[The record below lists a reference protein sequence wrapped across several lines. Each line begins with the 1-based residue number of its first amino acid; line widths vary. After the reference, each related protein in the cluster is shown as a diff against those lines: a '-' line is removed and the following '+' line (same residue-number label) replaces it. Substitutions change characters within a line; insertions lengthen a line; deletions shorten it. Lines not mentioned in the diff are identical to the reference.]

1 MNESKKKLTFE
12 LSPEQLR
19 IKTLLNKEFLAVDIM
34 AISNIYPNRNKSY
47 FTEDS
52 MRNAIPTFYEKPI
65 LGSFSVLKDDFG
77 GHDNGLIN
85 DEYGVHEDHTG
96 GRYEVPLGLV
106 RTKDRVELIEK
117 DGLKWISLS
126 AALWVNY
133 SYRQVKRLLKS
144 KGKKVSVEVEVTKS
158 HVDDDG
164 IEVIDEFS
172 LMGITILGSDYTEA
186 IPNANLSIPELEVT
200 EAYQMRKKSLT
211 FAYQEL
217 DKSLGITPE
226 SNDNANIDKSNFSDT
241 PIDNEDTD
249 EIKMDNDERGGET
262 VPMYTLEEKRQ
273 MLQDAL
279 AKEGRYVWVMD
290 MSESEVYYS
299 IDGEGTFSAPYSI
312 EVGEDDK
319 VVVSVDESAKQPVV
333 RSWKKYDENENES
346 EVEKENFE
354 EKADEPEKEEESVE
368 NKEVEAEEDNKEC
381 ESEDEKNE
389 DEATKEKE
397 CESCEPEEECKMS
410 EDECKM
416 SEDGCECESKEEC
429 AENSDEENKECES
442 EENKECESV
451 SEDECKMSENDE
463 CKMSEEDEKDDKD
476 DDKDD
481 KDDSDEDKKEEE
493 SAESAGAIEKCSEE
507 IPDEPVKEQVVF
519 TVGDKTYT
527 EDEFKAEFIKMSEII
542 ADYEAKFAAAKNAE
556 IYSFVCSVI
565 DSEED
570 LTAENKDI
578 IKNAMKENCDKSSYS
593 ANETAQE
600 AAEHLIADALYQ
612 QKKMAKSSKVEKD
625 FSVSIVKETSTVVAN
640 TTKNSME
647 DLKNAI
653 ANLNKI

>member
-1 MNESKKKLTFE
+1 MNQSKKKLTFE

-34 AISNIYPNRNKSY
+34 AISNVYPNRNKSY

-65 LGSFSVLKDDFG
+65 LGSFSAFKDDFG
-77 GHDNGLIN
+77 GHDNRLVS
-85 DEYGVHEDHTG
+85 DEYGVHEDHVG

-106 RTKDRVELIEK
+106 RSKDRVELIEK

-133 SYRQVKRLLKS
+133 SYRQVKKLLKS

-158 HVDDDG
+158 HIDNDG

-186 IPNANLSIPELEVT
+186 IPNANISIPELEGT
-200 EAYQMRKKSLT
+200 ESYQMRKKSLT

-226 SNDNANIDKSNFSDT
+226 SNDNSNTDKSNFSDS
-241 PIDNEDTD
+241 PINNEDTE

-262 VPMYTLEEKRQ
+262 VPMYTLNEKRQ
-273 MLQDAL
+273 MLQDFL
-279 AKEGRYVWVMD
+279 TNDNRYVWVVD
-290 MSESEVYYS
+290 ISETEVYYE
-299 IDGEGTFSAPYSI
+299 IEGEGTFSAPYSF
-312 EVGEDDK
+312 EVGEDGK
-319 VVVSVDESAKQPVV
+319 AVISVDESAKQSVI
-333 RSWKKYDENENES
+333 RSWRKYDENEAEA
-346 EVEKENFE
+346 EKENFE
-354 EKADEPEKEEESVE
+354 EKTNEPEKEKESCE
-368 NKEVEAEEDNKEC
+368 NKEVEAEDKKEE
-381 ESEDEKNE
+381 ESTDEKKEDESAE
-389 DEATKEKE
+389 EKK

-442 EENKECESV
+442 ASGDECKM
-451 SEDECKMSENDE
+451 SEDECKMSED
-463 CKMSEEDEKDDKD
+463 DKDDKD
-476 DDKDD
+476 DDKD
-481 KDDSDEDKKEEE
+481 DDSDEDKKEEE

-507 IPDEPVKEQVVF
+507 IPNEPEKEQVVF

-527 EDEFKAEFIKMSEII
+527 EDEFKAEFVKMSEII
-542 ADYEAKFAAAKNAE
+542 ADYEVKFAATKNAE

-600 AAEHLIADALYQ
+600 AVEHLIADALYQ

-625 FSVSIVKETSTVVAN
+625 FSVSIIKETSTVVAN
-640 TTKNSME
+640 TAKNSME

>member
-1 MNESKKKLTFE
+1 
-12 LSPEQLR
+12 
-19 IKTLLNKEFLAVDIM
+19 M

-106 RTKDRVELIEK
+106 RTKDRVEFIEK

-354 EKADEPEKEEESVE
+354 EKADEPEREEESVE

>member
-1 MNESKKKLTFE
+1 MNQSKKKLTFE

-34 AISNIYPNRNKSY
+34 AISNVYPNRNKSY

-65 LGSFSVLKDDFG
+65 LGAFDTLKEDYL
-77 GHDNGLIN
+77 GHNTSLIH
-85 DEYGVHEDHTG
+85 DEYGVHEDTTG
-96 GRYEVPLGLV
+96 GRNEVPLGLV
-106 RTKDRVELIEK
+106 RSKDRVELIEK

-133 SYRQVKRLLKS
+133 SYRQVKKLLKS

-158 HVDDDG
+158 HIDNDG

-186 IPNANLSIPELEVT
+186 IPNANISIPELEGT
-200 EAYQMRKKSLT
+200 ESYQMRKKSLT

-226 SNDNANIDKSNFSDT
+226 SNDNSNINKSNFSDS
-241 PIDNEDTD
+241 PINNEDTE

-273 MLQDAL
+273 MLQAAL
-279 AKEGRYVWVMD
+279 ANEDHCVWVVD
-290 MSESEVYYS
+290 VSDTDVYYMV
-299 IDGEGTFSAPYSI
+299 DGEATFSAPYSI
-312 EVGEDDK
+312 EVGEDGST
-319 VVVSVDESAKQPVV
+319 VVSVDESAKQSVV
-333 RSWKKYDENENES
+333 RSWKKYDENEAEA
-346 EVEKENFE
+346 EKENFE
-354 EKADEPEKEEESVE
+354 EKTNEPEKEKESCE
-368 NKEVEAEEDNKEC
+368 NKEVEAEDKKEE
-381 ESEDEKNE
+381 ESTDEKKEDESAE
-389 DEATKEKE
+389 EKK

-442 EENKECESV
+442 A
-451 SEDECKMSENDE
+451 SEDECKMSEDE
-463 CKMSEEDEKDDKD
+463 CKMSEDDKD
-476 DDKDD
+476 DDDD
-481 KDDSDEDKKEEE
+481 KNDKDDDSDEDKKEEE

-507 IPDEPVKEQVVF
+507 IPNEPEKEQVVF

-527 EDEFKAEFIKMSEII
+527 EDEFKAEFVKMSQII
-542 ADYEAKFAAAKNAE
+542 ADYEAKFAATKNAE

-612 QKKMAKSSKVEKD
+612 QKKMAKSSKVGKD
-625 FSVSIVKETSTVVAN
+625 FSVSIIKETSTVVAN
-640 TTKNSME
+640 TAKNSME

>member
-65 LGSFSVLKDDFG
+65 LGSFSAFKDDFG
-77 GHDNGLIN
+77 GHDNRLVS
-85 DEYGVHEDHTG
+85 DEYGVHEDHVG

-106 RTKDRVELIEK
+106 RSKDRVELIEK

-133 SYRQVKRLLKS
+133 SYRQVKKLLKS

-158 HVDDDG
+158 HVDNDG

-186 IPNANLSIPELEVT
+186 IPNANVSIPELEGT

-241 PIDNEDTD
+241 PINNEDTD

-273 MLQDAL
+273 MLHDVL
-279 AKEGRYVWVMD
+279 ANDNRYVWIMD
-290 MSESEVYYS
+290 MSETEVYYE
-299 IDGEGTFSAPYSI
+299 IEGEGTFSAPYSI
-312 EVGEDDK
+312 EVGEDGK
-319 VVVSVDESAKQPVV
+319 AVVSVDENAKQPVV
-333 RSWKKYDENENES
+333 RSWKKYDES
-346 EVEKENFE
+346 EAEAEKENFE
-354 EKADEPEKEEESVE
+354 EKKTDEPEKEKESTE
-368 NKEVEAEEDNKEC
+368 NKEVEAEDNKEE
-381 ESEDEKNE
+381 ESTDKKEEDESAE
-389 DEATKEKE
+389 EKE
-397 CESCEPEEECKMS
+397 CESCEPEDECKMS

-442 EENKECESV
+442 A

-463 CKMSEEDEKDDKD
+463 CKMSEDECKMSEDDKDDKD
-476 DDKDD
+476 DDDKD
-481 KDDSDEDKKEEE
+481 DDSDEDKKEEE
-493 SAESAGAIEKCSEE
+493 AAESAGAIEKCFEE
-507 IPDEPVKEQVVF
+507 IPNEPVKEQVVF

-612 QKKMAKSSKVEKD
+612 QKKMAKSSKVDKD
-625 FSVSIVKETSTVVAN
+625 FSVSIIKETSTVVAN
-640 TTKNSME
+640 TAKNSME

>member
-1 MNESKKKLTFE
+1 MNQSKKKLTFE

-19 IKTLLNKEFLAVDIM
+19 IKTLLNREFLAVDIM
-34 AISNIYPNRNKSY
+34 AISNVYPNRNKSY

-65 LGSFSVLKDDFG
+65 LGAFDTLKEDYL
-77 GHDNGLIN
+77 GHNTSLIH
-85 DEYGVHEDHTG
+85 DEYGVHEDTTG
-96 GRYEVPLGLV
+96 GRNEVPLGLV
-106 RTKDRVELIEK
+106 RSKDRVELIEK

-133 SYRQVKRLLKS
+133 SDRQVKKLLKS

-158 HVDDDG
+158 HVDNDG

-186 IPNANLSIPELEVT
+186 IPNANISIPELEGT
-200 EAYQMRKKSLT
+200 ESYQMRKKSLT

-226 SNDNANIDKSNFSDT
+226 SNDNSNINKSNFSDS
-241 PIDNEDTD
+241 PINNEDTE

-273 MLQDAL
+273 MLQAAL
-279 AKEGRYVWVMD
+279 ANEDHCVWVVD
-290 MSESEVYYS
+290 VSDTDVYYMV
-299 IDGEGTFSAPYSI
+299 DGEATFSAPYSI
-312 EVGEDDK
+312 EVGEDGNT
-319 VVVSVDESAKQPVV
+319 VVSVDESAKQSVV
-333 RSWKKYDENENES
+333 RSWKKYDENEAEA
-346 EVEKENFE
+346 EKENFE
-354 EKADEPEKEEESVE
+354 EKTNEPEKEKESCE
-368 NKEVEAEEDNKEC
+368 NKEVEAEDKKEE
-381 ESEDEKNE
+381 ESTDEKKEDESAE
-389 DEATKEKE
+389 EKK

-416 SEDGCECESKEEC
+416 SEDGCECESKKEC

-442 EENKECESV
+442 A
-451 SEDECKMSENDE
+451 SEDECKMSEDE
-463 CKMSEEDEKDDKD
+463 CKMSEDDKDDDD

-481 KDDSDEDKKEEE
+481 KDDDSDEDKKEEE

-507 IPDEPVKEQVVF
+507 IPNEPEKEQVVF

-527 EDEFKAEFIKMSEII
+527 EDEFKAEFVKMSEII
-542 ADYEAKFAAAKNAE
+542 ADYEAKFAATKNAE

-600 AAEHLIADALYQ
+600 AVEHLIADALYQ
-612 QKKMAKSSKVEKD
+612 QKKMAKSSKVGKD
-625 FSVSIVKETSTVVAN
+625 FSVSIIKETSTVVAN
-640 TTKNSME
+640 TAKNSME

>member
-1 MNESKKKLTFE
+1 MNQSKKKLTFE

-34 AISNIYPNRNKSY
+34 AISNVYPNRNKSY

-65 LGSFSVLKDDFG
+65 LGAFDTLKEDYL
-77 GHDNGLIN
+77 GHNTSLIH
-85 DEYGVHEDHTG
+85 DEYGVHEDTTG
-96 GRYEVPLGLV
+96 GRNEVPLGLV
-106 RTKDRVELIEK
+106 RSKDRVELIEK

-133 SYRQVKRLLKS
+133 SYRQVKKLLKS

-158 HVDDDG
+158 HIDSDG

-186 IPNANLSIPELEVT
+186 IPNANISIPELEGT
-200 EAYQMRKKSLT
+200 ESYQMRKKSLT

-226 SNDNANIDKSNFSDT
+226 SNDNSNINKSNFSDS
-241 PIDNEDTD
+241 PINNEDTE

-273 MLQDAL
+273 MLQAAL
-279 AKEGRYVWVMD
+279 ANEDHCVWVVD
-290 MSESEVYYS
+290 VSDTDVYYMV
-299 IDGEGTFSAPYSI
+299 DGEATFSAPYSI
-312 EVGEDDK
+312 EVGEDGNT
-319 VVVSVDESAKQPVV
+319 VVSVDESAKQSVV
-333 RSWKKYDENENES
+333 RSWKKYDENEAEA
-346 EVEKENFE
+346 EKENFE
-354 EKADEPEKEEESVE
+354 EKTNEPEKEKESCK
-368 NKEVEAEEDNKEC
+368 NKEVEAEDKKEE
-381 ESEDEKNE
+381 ESTDEKKEDESAE
-389 DEATKEKE
+389 EKK

-442 EENKECESV
+442 A
-451 SEDECKMSENDE
+451 SEDECKMSEDE
-463 CKMSEEDEKDDKD
+463 CKMSEDDKDDKD
-476 DDKDD
+476 DDDKD
-481 KDDSDEDKKEEE
+481 DDSDEDKKEEE

-507 IPDEPVKEQVVF
+507 IPNEPEKEQVVF

-527 EDEFKAEFIKMSEII
+527 EDEFKAEFVKMSQII
-542 ADYEAKFAAAKNAE
+542 ADYEAKFAATKNAE

-600 AAEHLIADALYQ
+600 AVEHLIADALYQ
-612 QKKMAKSSKVEKD
+612 QKKMAKSSKVGKD
-625 FSVSIVKETSTVVAN
+625 FSVSIIKETSTVVAN
-640 TTKNSME
+640 TAKNSVE

>member
-1 MNESKKKLTFE
+1 MNQSKKKLTFE

-34 AISNIYPNRNKSY
+34 AISNVYPNRNKSY

-65 LGSFSVLKDDFG
+65 LGAFDTLKEDYL
-77 GHDNGLIN
+77 GHNTSLIH
-85 DEYGVHEDHTG
+85 DEYGVHEDTTG
-96 GRYEVPLGLV
+96 GRNEVPLGLV
-106 RTKDRVELIEK
+106 RSKDRVELIEK

-133 SYRQVKRLLKS
+133 SYRQVKKLLKS

-158 HVDDDG
+158 HIDNDG

-186 IPNANLSIPELEVT
+186 IPNANISIPELEGT
-200 EAYQMRKKSLT
+200 ESYQMRKKSLT

-226 SNDNANIDKSNFSDT
+226 SNDNSNINKSNFSDS
-241 PIDNEDTD
+241 PINNEDTE

-273 MLQDAL
+273 MLQAAL
-279 AKEGRYVWVMD
+279 ANEDHCVWVVD
-290 MSESEVYYS
+290 VSDTDVYYMV
-299 IDGEGTFSAPYSI
+299 DGEATFSAPYSI
-312 EVGEDDK
+312 EVGEDGNT
-319 VVVSVDESAKQPVV
+319 VVSVDESAKQPVV
-333 RSWKKYDENENES
+333 RSWKKYDENEAEA
-346 EVEKENFE
+346 EKENFE
-354 EKADEPEKEEESVE
+354 EKTNEPEKEKESCE
-368 NKEVEAEEDNKEC
+368 NKEVEAEDKKEE
-381 ESEDEKNE
+381 ESTDEKKEDESAE
-389 DEATKEKE
+389 EKK

-442 EENKECESV
+442 A
-451 SEDECKMSENDE
+451 SEDECKMSEDE
-463 CKMSEEDEKDDKD
+463 CKMSEDDKDDKD
-476 DDKDD
+476 DDKD
-481 KDDSDEDKKEEE
+481 DDSDEDKKEEE

-507 IPDEPVKEQVVF
+507 IPNEPEKEQVVF

-527 EDEFKAEFIKMSEII
+527 EDEFKAEFVKMSEII
-542 ADYEAKFAAAKNAE
+542 ADYEAKFAATKNAE

-600 AAEHLIADALYQ
+600 AVEHLIADALYQ
-612 QKKMAKSSKVEKD
+612 QKKMAKSSKVGKD
-625 FSVSIVKETSTVVAN
+625 FSVSIIKETSTVVAN
-640 TTKNSME
+640 TAKNSME

>member
-65 LGSFSVLKDDFG
+65 LGAFDTLKEDYL
-77 GHDNGLIN
+77 GHNTSLIH
-85 DEYGVHEDHTG
+85 DEYGVHEDTTG
-96 GRYEVPLGLV
+96 GRNEVPLGLV

-133 SYRQVKRLLKS
+133 SYRQVKKLLKS
-144 KGKKVSVEVEVTKS
+144 KGKRVSVEVEVTKS
-158 HVDDDG
+158 HIDNDG

-186 IPNANLSIPELEVT
+186 IPNANISIPELEGT

-241 PIDNEDTD
+241 PINNEDTD
-249 EIKMDNDERGGET
+249 EIKMDNDERGGEK

-273 MLQDAL
+273 MLQAAL
-279 AKEGRYVWVMD
+279 AKEDQGVWVVD
-290 MSESEVYYS
+290 VSDTDVYYMVNG
-299 IDGEGTFSAPYSI
+299 DVTFSAPYSI
-312 EVGEDDK
+312 EVDEDGNT
-319 VVVSVDESAKQPVV
+319 VVSVDESAKQPVV
-333 RSWKKYDENENES
+333 RSWKKYDENEAEA
-346 EVEKENFE
+346 EKENFE
-354 EKADEPEKEEESVE
+354 EKKTEEPEKEEESAE
-368 NKEVEAEEDNKEC
+368 NKEVEAEDNKEE
-381 ESEDEKNE
+381 ESTDEKKEDESAE
-389 DEATKEKE
+389 EKE
-397 CESCEPEEECKMS
+397 CESCEPEDECKMS

-442 EENKECESV
+442 A

-463 CKMSEEDEKDDKD
+463 CKMSEDECKMSEDDKDDKD
-476 DDKDD
+476 DDDN
-481 KDDSDEDKKEEE
+481 DDSDEDKKEEE

-507 IPDEPVKEQVVF
+507 IPNEPVKEQVVF

-542 ADYEAKFAAAKNAE
+542 ADYEAKFTAAKNAE

-612 QKKMAKSSKVEKD
+612 QKKMAKSSKVDKD
-625 FSVSIVKETSTVVAN
+625 FSVSIIKETSTVVAN
-640 TTKNSME
+640 TNKNSME

-653 ANLNKI
+653 ANLKKI

>member
-65 LGSFSVLKDDFG
+65 LGSFSAFKDDFG
-77 GHDNGLIN
+77 GHDNGLVS
-85 DEYGVHEDHTG
+85 DEYGVHEDHVG

-133 SYRQVKRLLKS
+133 SYRQVKKLLKS
-144 KGKKVSVEVEVTKS
+144 KGKRVSVEVEVTKF
-158 HVDDDG
+158 HIDNDG

-186 IPNANLSIPELEVT
+186 IPNANISIPELEGT

-241 PIDNEDTD
+241 PINNEDTD
-249 EIKMDNDERGGET
+249 EIKMDNDERGGEI

-273 MLQDAL
+273 MLQAAL
-279 AKEGRYVWVMD
+279 AKEDQGVWVVD
-290 MSESEVYYS
+290 VSDTDVYYMVNG
-299 IDGEGTFSAPYSI
+299 DVTFSAPYFI
-312 EVGEDDK
+312 EVDEDGNT
-319 VVVSVDESAKQPVV
+319 VVSVDESAKQPVV
-333 RSWKKYDENENES
+333 RSWKKYDENEAEA
-346 EVEKENFE
+346 EKENFE
-354 EKADEPEKEEESVE
+354 EKKTDEPEKEEESCE
-368 NKEVEAEEDNKEC
+368 NNKEVEAEDKKEE
-381 ESEDEKNE
+381 ESTDEKKEDESAE
-389 DEATKEKE
+389 EKE
-397 CESCEPEEECKMS
+397 CESCEPEDECKMS

-442 EENKECESV
+442 A

-463 CKMSEEDEKDDKD
+463 CKMSEDECKMSEDDKDDKD
-476 DDKDD
+476 DDDN
-481 KDDSDEDKKEEE
+481 DDSDEDKKEEE

-507 IPDEPVKEQVVF
+507 IPNEPVKEQVVF

-542 ADYEAKFAAAKNAE
+542 ADYEAKFTAAKNAE

-612 QKKMAKSSKVEKD
+612 QKKMAKSSKVDKD
-625 FSVSIVKETSTVVAN
+625 FSVSIIKETSTVVAN
-640 TTKNSME
+640 TAKNSME

>member
-1 MNESKKKLTFE
+1 
-12 LSPEQLR
+12 
-19 IKTLLNKEFLAVDIM
+19 M

-65 LGSFSVLKDDFG
+65 LGSFSALKDDFG

-133 SYRQVKRLLKS
+133 SYRQVKKLLKS
-144 KGKKVSVEVEVTKS
+144 RGKKVSVEVEVTKS
-158 HVDDDG
+158 HTDNDG

-186 IPNANLSIPELEVT
+186 IPNANISIPELEGT

-226 SNDNANIDKSNFSDT
+226 SNDNSNINKSNFSDS
-241 PIDNEDTD
+241 PINNEDTE

-273 MLQDAL
+273 MLRDAL
-279 AKEGRYVWVMD
+279 VKDKDRCYVWVMD
-290 MSESEVYYS
+290 MSETEVYYEVE
-299 IDGEGTFSAPYSI
+299 GEGTFSAPYSI
-312 EVGEDDK
+312 EVGEDGNA
-319 VVVSVDESAKQPVV
+319 VVSVDESAKQPVV
-333 RSWKKYDENENES
+333 RSWKKYDES
-346 EVEKENFE
+346 EAEAEKENFE
-354 EKADEPEKEEESVE
+354 EKTNEPEKEEESCE
-368 NKEVEAEEDNKEC
+368 NKEVEAEDNKEE
-381 ESEDEKNE
+381 ESTDEKKEDESAE
-389 DEATKEKE
+389 EKK

-410 EDECKM
+410 ENECKM

-442 EENKECESV
+442 A

-463 CKMSEEDEKDDKD
+463 CKMSEDECKMSEDDKD

-481 KDDSDEDKKEEE
+481 KDDDSDEEKKEEE

-507 IPDEPVKEQVVF
+507 IPNEPVKEQIVF

-625 FSVSIVKETSTVVAN
+625 FSVSIIKETSTVVAN
-640 TTKNSME
+640 TNKNSME

-653 ANLNKI
+653 ANLKKI

>member
-1 MNESKKKLTFE
+1 MFFE
-12 LSPEQLR
+12 ISPENLK
-19 IKTLLNKEFLAVDIM
+19 IKSLLSKEFLSVDIM
-34 AISNIYPNRNKSY
+34 AISDILPNRNKSH
-47 FTEDS
+47 FTEEA

-65 LGSFSVLKDDFG
+65 LGAFDTLKEDYL
-77 GHDNGLIN
+77 GHNTSLIH
-85 DEYGVHEDHTG
+85 DEYGVHEDTTG
-96 GRYEVPLGLV
+96 GRNEVPLGLI
-106 RTKDRVELIEK
+106 RYNDRVEIIEGK

-133 SYRQVKRLLKS
+133 SYRQVKKLLKS
-144 KGKKVSVEVEVTKS
+144 RSKKVSVEVEVTKS
-158 HVDDDG
+158 HVIDD
-164 IEVIDEFS
+164 IEYIDEFS

-186 IPNANLSIPELEVT
+186 IPNANISIPELEGT
-200 EAYQMRKKSLT
+200 ESYQMRKKSLT

-226 SNDNANIDKSNFSDT
+226 SNDNSNINKSNFSDS
-241 PIDNEDTD
+241 PINNEDTE

-262 VPMYTLEEKRQ
+262 VPMYTLNEKKQ
-273 MLQDAL
+273 MLQDVL
-279 AKEGRYVWVMD
+279 ANDNRYVWIVD
-290 MSESEVYYS
+290 ISETEVYYE
-299 IDGEGTFSAPYSI
+299 IEGEGTFSAPYSI
-312 EVGEDDK
+312 EVGEDGK
-319 VVVSVDESAKQPVV
+319 AVVSVDESAKQPVV
-333 RSWKKYDENENES
+333 HSWKKYTENETEA
-346 EVEKENFE
+346 EKENFE
-354 EKADEPEKEEESVE
+354 EKTDEPEKEEESCE
-368 NKEVEAEEDNKEC
+368 NKEVEAEDKKEE
-381 ESEDEKNE
+381 ESTDEKKEDESAE
-389 DEATKEKE
+389 EKK

-410 EDECKM
+410 EDKCKM

-429 AENSDEENKECES
+429 AENFDGENKECES
-442 EENKECESV
+442 A

-463 CKMSEEDEKDDKD
+463 CKMSEDECKMSE

-481 KDDSDEDKKEEE
+481 KDDDSDEDKKEEE

-507 IPDEPVKEQVVF
+507 IPNEPEKEQVVF

-542 ADYEAKFAAAKNAE
+542 ADYEAKFAATKNAE

-625 FSVSIVKETSTVVAN
+625 FSVSIIKETSTVVAN
-640 TTKNSME
+640 TAKNSME

>member
-1 MNESKKKLTFE
+1 
-12 LSPEQLR
+12 
-19 IKTLLNKEFLAVDIM
+19 M
-34 AISNIYPNRNKSY
+34 AISNVYPNRNKSY

-65 LGSFSVLKDDFG
+65 LGAFDTLKEDYL
-77 GHDNGLIN
+77 GHNTSLIH
-85 DEYGVHEDHTG
+85 DEYGVHEDTTG
-96 GRYEVPLGLV
+96 GRNEVPLGLV
-106 RTKDRVELIEK
+106 RSKDRVELIEK

-133 SYRQVKRLLKS
+133 SYRQVKKLLKS

-158 HVDDDG
+158 HIDNDG

-186 IPNANLSIPELEVT
+186 IPNANISIPELEGT
-200 EAYQMRKKSLT
+200 ESYQMRKKSLT

-226 SNDNANIDKSNFSDT
+226 SNDNSNINKSNFSDS
-241 PIDNEDTD
+241 PINNEDTE

-273 MLQDAL
+273 MLQAAL
-279 AKEGRYVWVMD
+279 ANEDHCVWVVD
-290 MSESEVYYS
+290 VSDTDVYYMV
-299 IDGEGTFSAPYSI
+299 DGEATFSAPYSI
-312 EVGEDDK
+312 EVGEDGNT
-319 VVVSVDESAKQPVV
+319 VVSVDESAKQSVV
-333 RSWKKYDENENES
+333 RSWKKYDENEAEA
-346 EVEKENFE
+346 EKENFE
-354 EKADEPEKEEESVE
+354 EKTNEPEKEKESCE
-368 NKEVEAEEDNKEC
+368 NKEVEAEDKKEE
-381 ESEDEKNE
+381 ESTDEKKEDESAE
-389 DEATKEKE
+389 EKK

-442 EENKECESV
+442 A
-451 SEDECKMSENDE
+451 SEDECKMSEDE
-463 CKMSEEDEKDDKD
+463 CKMSEDDKDD

-481 KDDSDEDKKEEE
+481 KDDDSDEDKKEEE

-507 IPDEPVKEQVVF
+507 IPNEPEKEQVVF

-527 EDEFKAEFIKMSEII
+527 EDEFKAEFVKMSEII
-542 ADYEAKFAAAKNAE
+542 ADYEAKFAATKNAE

-600 AAEHLIADALYQ
+600 AVEHLIADALYQ
-612 QKKMAKSSKVEKD
+612 QKKMAKSSKVGKD
-625 FSVSIVKETSTVVAN
+625 FSVSIIKETSTVVAN
-640 TTKNSME
+640 TAKNSVE

>member
-1 MNESKKKLTFE
+1 MNQSKKKLTFE

-65 LGSFSVLKDDFG
+65 LGAFDTLKEDYL
-77 GHDNGLIN
+77 GHNTSLIH
-85 DEYGVHEDHTG
+85 DEYGVHEDTTG
-96 GRYEVPLGLV
+96 GRNEVPLGLV
-106 RTKDRVELIEK
+106 RSKDRVELIEK

-133 SYRQVKRLLKS
+133 SYRQVKKLLKS

-158 HVDDDG
+158 HVDNDG

-186 IPNANLSIPELEVT
+186 IPNANISIPELEGT
-200 EAYQMRKKSLT
+200 ESYQMRKKSLT

-226 SNDNANIDKSNFSDT
+226 SNDNSNINKSNFSDS
-241 PIDNEDTD
+241 PINNEDTE

-273 MLQDAL
+273 MLQAAL
-279 AKEGRYVWVMD
+279 ANEDHCVWVVD
-290 MSESEVYYS
+290 VSDTDVYYMV
-299 IDGEGTFSAPYSI
+299 DGEATFSAPYSI
-312 EVGEDDK
+312 EVGEDGNT
-319 VVVSVDESAKQPVV
+319 VVSVDESAKQSVV
-333 RSWKKYDENENES
+333 RSWKKYDENEAEA
-346 EVEKENFE
+346 EKENFE
-354 EKADEPEKEEESVE
+354 EKTNEPEKEKESCE
-368 NKEVEAEEDNKEC
+368 NKEVEAEDKKEE
-381 ESEDEKNE
+381 ESTDEKKEDESAE
-389 DEATKEKE
+389 EKK

-442 EENKECESV
+442 A
-451 SEDECKMSENDE
+451 SEDECKMSEDE
-463 CKMSEEDEKDDKD
+463 CKMSEDDKDD

-481 KDDSDEDKKEEE
+481 KDDDSDEDKKEEE
-493 SAESAGAIEKCSEE
+493 SSESAGAIEKCSEE
-507 IPDEPVKEQVVF
+507 IPNEPEKEQVVF

-527 EDEFKAEFIKMSEII
+527 EDEFKAEFVKMSEII
-542 ADYEAKFAAAKNAE
+542 ADYEAKFAATKNAE

-600 AAEHLIADALYQ
+600 AVEHLIADALYQ
-612 QKKMAKSSKVEKD
+612 QKKMAKSSKVGKD
-625 FSVSIVKETSTVVAN
+625 FSVSIIKETSTVVAN
-640 TTKNSME
+640 TAKNSME

>member
-1 MNESKKKLTFE
+1 
-12 LSPEQLR
+12 
-19 IKTLLNKEFLAVDIM
+19 M

-65 LGSFSVLKDDFG
+65 LGAFDTLKEDYL
-77 GHDNGLIN
+77 GHNTSLIH
-85 DEYGVHEDHTG
+85 DEYGVHEDTTG
-96 GRYEVPLGLV
+96 GRNEVPLGLV
-106 RTKDRVELIEK
+106 RSKDRVELIEK

-133 SYRQVKRLLKS
+133 SYRQVKKLLKS

-158 HVDDDG
+158 HVDNDG

-172 LMGITILGSDYTEA
+172 LMGITILGSDYIEA
-186 IPNANLSIPELEVT
+186 IPNANISIPELEGT
-200 EAYQMRKKSLT
+200 ESYQMRKKSLT

-226 SNDNANIDKSNFSDT
+226 SNDNSNINKSNFSDS
-241 PIDNEDTD
+241 PINNEDTE

-273 MLQDAL
+273 MLQAAL
-279 AKEGRYVWVMD
+279 ANEDHCVWVVD
-290 MSESEVYYS
+290 VSDTDVYYMV
-299 IDGEGTFSAPYSI
+299 DGEATFSAPYSI
-312 EVGEDDK
+312 EVGEDGNT
-319 VVVSVDESAKQPVV
+319 VVSVDESAKQSVV
-333 RSWKKYDENENES
+333 RSWKKYDENEAEA
-346 EVEKENFE
+346 EKENFE
-354 EKADEPEKEEESVE
+354 EKTNEPEKEKESCE
-368 NKEVEAEEDNKEC
+368 NKEVEAEDKKEE
-381 ESEDEKNE
+381 ESTNEKKEDESAE
-389 DEATKEKE
+389 EKK

-442 EENKECESV
+442 A
-451 SEDECKMSENDE
+451 SEDECKMSEDE
-463 CKMSEEDEKDDKD
+463 CKMSEDDKDDKD
-476 DDKDD
+476 DDKD
-481 KDDSDEDKKEEE
+481 DDSDEDKKEEE
-493 SAESAGAIEKCSEE
+493 SAESTGAIEKCSEE
-507 IPDEPVKEQVVF
+507 IPNEPEKEQVVF

-527 EDEFKAEFIKMSEII
+527 EDEFKAEFVKMSEII
-542 ADYEAKFAAAKNAE
+542 ADYEAKFAATKNAE

-600 AAEHLIADALYQ
+600 AVEHLIADALYQ
-612 QKKMAKSSKVEKD
+612 QKKMAKSSKVGKD
-625 FSVSIVKETSTVVAN
+625 FSVSIIKETSTVVAN
-640 TTKNSME
+640 TAKNSME

>member
-1 MNESKKKLTFE
+1 
-12 LSPEQLR
+12 
-19 IKTLLNKEFLAVDIM
+19 M
-34 AISNIYPNRNKSY
+34 AISNVYPNRNKSY

-65 LGSFSVLKDDFG
+65 LGSFSAFKDDFG
-77 GHDNGLIN
+77 GHDNRLVS
-85 DEYGVHEDHTG
+85 DEYGVHEDHVG

-106 RTKDRVELIEK
+106 RSKDRVELIEK

-133 SYRQVKRLLKS
+133 SYRQVKKLLKS

-158 HVDDDG
+158 HIDNDG

-186 IPNANLSIPELEVT
+186 IPNANISIPELEGT
-200 EAYQMRKKSLT
+200 ESYQMRKKSLT

-226 SNDNANIDKSNFSDT
+226 SNDNSNTDKSNFSDS
-241 PIDNEDTD
+241 PINNEDTE

-262 VPMYTLEEKRQ
+262 VPMYTLNEKRQ
-273 MLQDAL
+273 MLQDFL
-279 AKEGRYVWVMD
+279 TNDNRYVWVVD
-290 MSESEVYYS
+290 ISETEVYYE
-299 IDGEGTFSAPYSI
+299 IEGEGTFSAPYSF
-312 EVGEDDK
+312 EVGEDGK
-319 VVVSVDESAKQPVV
+319 AVISVDESAKQSVI
-333 RSWKKYDENENES
+333 RSWRKYDENEAEA
-346 EVEKENFE
+346 EKENFE
-354 EKADEPEKEEESVE
+354 EKTNEPEKEKESCE
-368 NKEVEAEEDNKEC
+368 NKEVEAEDKKEE
-381 ESEDEKNE
+381 ESTDEKKEDESAE
-389 DEATKEKE
+389 EKK

-442 EENKECESV
+442 ASGDECKM
-451 SEDECKMSENDE
+451 SEDECKMSED
-463 CKMSEEDEKDDKD
+463 DKDDKD
-476 DDKDD
+476 DDKD
-481 KDDSDEDKKEEE
+481 DDSDEDKKEEE

-507 IPDEPVKEQVVF
+507 IPNEPEKEQVVF

-527 EDEFKAEFIKMSEII
+527 EDEFKAEFVKMSEII
-542 ADYEAKFAAAKNAE
+542 ADYEVKFAATKNAE

-612 QKKMAKSSKVEKD
+612 QKKMAKSSKVGKD
-625 FSVSIVKETSTVVAN
+625 FSVSIIKETSTVVAN
-640 TTKNSME
+640 TAKNSME

>member
-1 MNESKKKLTFE
+1 
-12 LSPEQLR
+12 
-19 IKTLLNKEFLAVDIM
+19 M

-65 LGSFSVLKDDFG
+65 LGAFDTLKEDYL
-77 GHDNGLIN
+77 GHNTSLVH
-85 DEYGVHEDHTG
+85 DEYGVHEDTTG
-96 GRYEVPLGLV
+96 GRNEVPLGLV
-106 RTKDRVELIEK
+106 RSKDRVELIEK

-133 SYRQVKRLLKS
+133 SYRQVKKLLKS

-158 HVDDDG
+158 HIDNDG

-186 IPNANLSIPELEVT
+186 IPNANISIPELEGT
-200 EAYQMRKKSLT
+200 ESYQMHKKSLT

-226 SNDNANIDKSNFSDT
+226 SNDNSNINKSNFSDS
-241 PIDNEDTD
+241 PINNEDTE

-273 MLQDAL
+273 MLQAAL
-279 AKEGRYVWVMD
+279 ANEDQCAWVVD
-290 MSESEVYYS
+290 VSDTDVYYMVG
-299 IDGEGTFSAPYSI
+299 GEATFSAPYSI
-312 EVGEDDK
+312 EVGEDGNA
-319 VVVSVDESAKQPVV
+319 VVSVDESAKQPVI
-333 RSWKKYDENENES
+333 RSWRKYDENEAEA
-346 EVEKENFE
+346 EKENFE
-354 EKADEPEKEEESVE
+354 EKTDKPEKEEESCE
-368 NKEVEAEEDNKEC
+368 NKEVEAEDKKEE
-381 ESEDEKNE
+381 ESTDEKKEDESAE
-389 DEATKEKE
+389 EKK

-429 AENSDEENKECES
+429 AENSDGENKECES
-442 EENKECESV
+442 A

-463 CKMSEEDEKDDKD
+463 CKMSEDECKMSEDDKDDKD
-476 DDKDD
+476 DDDKD
-481 KDDSDEDKKEEE
+481 DDSDEDKKEEE

-507 IPDEPVKEQVVF
+507 IPNEPEKKQVVF

-542 ADYEAKFAAAKNAE
+542 ADYEAKFAATKNAE

-625 FSVSIVKETSTVVAN
+625 FSVSIIKETSTVVAN
-640 TTKNSME
+640 TAKNSME

>member
-1 MNESKKKLTFE
+1 MNQSKKKLTFE

-19 IKTLLNKEFLAVDIM
+19 IKTLLNREFLAVDIM
-34 AISNIYPNRNKSY
+34 AISNVYPNRNKSY

-65 LGSFSVLKDDFG
+65 LGAFDTLKEDYL
-77 GHDNGLIN
+77 GHNTSLIH
-85 DEYGVHEDHTG
+85 DEYGVHEDTTG
-96 GRYEVPLGLV
+96 GRNEVPLGLV
-106 RTKDRVELIEK
+106 RSKDRVELIEK

-133 SYRQVKRLLKS
+133 SYRQVKKLLKS

-158 HVDDDG
+158 HVDNDG

-172 LMGITILGSDYTEA
+172 LMGITILGSDYIEA
-186 IPNANLSIPELEVT
+186 IPNANISIPELEGT
-200 EAYQMRKKSLT
+200 ESYQMRKKSLT

-226 SNDNANIDKSNFSDT
+226 SNDNSNINKSNFSDS
-241 PIDNEDTD
+241 PINNEDTE

-273 MLQDAL
+273 MLQAAL
-279 AKEGRYVWVMD
+279 ANEDHCVWVVD
-290 MSESEVYYS
+290 VSDTDVYYMV
-299 IDGEGTFSAPYSI
+299 DGEATFSAPYSI
-312 EVGEDDK
+312 EVGEDGNT
-319 VVVSVDESAKQPVV
+319 VVSVDESAKQSVV
-333 RSWKKYDENENES
+333 RSWKKYDENEAEA
-346 EVEKENFE
+346 EKENFE
-354 EKADEPEKEEESVE
+354 EKTNEPEKEKESCE
-368 NKEVEAEEDNKEC
+368 NKEVEAEDKKEE
-381 ESEDEKNE
+381 ESTDEKKEDESAE
-389 DEATKEKE
+389 EKK

-442 EENKECESV
+442 A
-451 SEDECKMSENDE
+451 SEDECKMSEDE
-463 CKMSEEDEKDDKD
+463 CKMSEDDKDDKD
-476 DDKDD
+476 DDDKD
-481 KDDSDEDKKEEE
+481 DDSDEDKKEEE

-507 IPDEPVKEQVVF
+507 IPNEPEKEQVVF

-527 EDEFKAEFIKMSEII
+527 EDEFKAEFVKMSEII
-542 ADYEAKFAAAKNAE
+542 ADYEAKFAATKNAE

-612 QKKMAKSSKVEKD
+612 QKKMAKSSKVGKD
-625 FSVSIVKETSTVVAN
+625 FSVSIIKETSTVVAN
-640 TTKNSME
+640 TAKNSME

>member
-1 MNESKKKLTFE
+1 MNQSKKKLTFE

-34 AISNIYPNRNKSY
+34 AISNVYPNRNKSY

-65 LGSFSVLKDDFG
+65 LGSFSAFKDDFG
-77 GHDNGLIN
+77 GHDNRLVS
-85 DEYGVHEDHTG
+85 DEYGVHEDHVG

-106 RTKDRVELIEK
+106 RSKDRVELIEK

-133 SYRQVKRLLKS
+133 SYRQVKKLLKS

-158 HVDDDG
+158 HIDNDG

-172 LMGITILGSDYTEA
+172 LMGITILGSDYKEA
-186 IPNANLSIPELEVT
+186 IPNASISIPELEET
-200 EAYQMRKKSLT
+200 ESYQMRKKSLT

-226 SNDNANIDKSNFSDT
+226 SNDNSNINKSNFSDS
-241 PIDNEDTD
+241 PINNEDTE

-273 MLQDAL
+273 MLQAAL
-279 AKEGRYVWVMD
+279 ANEDHSVWIVD
-290 MSESEVYYS
+290 VSDTDVYYMV
-299 IDGEGTFSAPYSI
+299 DGEATFSAPYSI
-312 EVGEDDK
+312 EVGEDGNT
-319 VVVSVDESAKQPVV
+319 VVSVDESAKQSVV
-333 RSWKKYDENENES
+333 RSWKKYDENEAEA
-346 EVEKENFE
+346 EKENFE
-354 EKADEPEKEEESVE
+354 EKTNEPEKEKESCE
-368 NKEVEAEEDNKEC
+368 NKEVEAEDKKEE
-381 ESEDEKNE
+381 ESTDEKKEDESAE
-389 DEATKEKE
+389 EKK

-442 EENKECESV
+442 A
-451 SEDECKMSENDE
+451 SEDECKMSEDE
-463 CKMSEEDEKDDKD
+463 CKMSEDDKDDKD
-476 DDKDD
+476 DDKD
-481 KDDSDEDKKEEE
+481 DDSDEDKKEEE

-507 IPDEPVKEQVVF
+507 IPNEPEKEQVVF

-527 EDEFKAEFIKMSEII
+527 EDEFKAEFVKMSEII
-542 ADYEAKFAAAKNAE
+542 ADYEAKFAATKNAE

-600 AAEHLIADALYQ
+600 AVEHLIADALYQ
-612 QKKMAKSSKVEKD
+612 QKKMAKSSKVGKD
-625 FSVSIVKETSTVVAN
+625 FSVSIIKETSTVVAN
-640 TTKNSME
+640 TAKNSME

>member
-1 MNESKKKLTFE
+1 MNQSKKKLTFE

-34 AISNIYPNRNKSY
+34 AISNVYPNRNKSY

-65 LGSFSVLKDDFG
+65 LGAFDTLKEDYL
-77 GHDNGLIN
+77 GHNTSLIH
-85 DEYGVHEDHTG
+85 DEYGVHEDTTG
-96 GRYEVPLGLV
+96 GRNEVPLGLV
-106 RTKDRVELIEK
+106 RSKDRVELIEK

-133 SYRQVKRLLKS
+133 SYRQVKKLLKS

-158 HVDDDG
+158 HVDNDG

-186 IPNANLSIPELEVT
+186 IPNANISIPELEGT
-200 EAYQMRKKSLT
+200 ESYQMRKKSLT

-226 SNDNANIDKSNFSDT
+226 SNDNSNINKSNFSDS
-241 PIDNEDTD
+241 PINNEDTE

-273 MLQDAL
+273 MLQAAL
-279 AKEGRYVWVMD
+279 ANEDHCVWVVD
-290 MSESEVYYS
+290 VSDTDVYYMV
-299 IDGEGTFSAPYSI
+299 DGEATFSAPYSI
-312 EVGEDDK
+312 EVGEDGNT
-319 VVVSVDESAKQPVV
+319 VVSVDESAKQSVV
-333 RSWKKYDENENES
+333 RSWKKYDENEAEA
-346 EVEKENFE
+346 EKENFE
-354 EKADEPEKEEESVE
+354 EKTNEPEKEKESCE
-368 NKEVEAEEDNKEC
+368 NKEVEAEDKKEE
-381 ESEDEKNE
+381 ESTDEKKEDESAE
-389 DEATKEKE
+389 EKK

-429 AENSDEENKECES
+429 AENSDGENKDCES
-442 EENKECESV
+442 A
-451 SEDECKMSENDE
+451 SEDECKMSEDE
-463 CKMSEEDEKDDKD
+463 CKMSEDDKDD

-481 KDDSDEDKKEEE
+481 KDDDSDEDKKEEE

-507 IPDEPVKEQVVF
+507 IPNEPKKEQVVF

-527 EDEFKAEFIKMSEII
+527 EDEFKAEFVKMSEII
-542 ADYEAKFAAAKNAE
+542 ADYEAKFAATKNAE

-612 QKKMAKSSKVEKD
+612 QKKMAKSSKVGKD
-625 FSVSIVKETSTVVAN
+625 FSVSIIKETSTVVAN
-640 TTKNSME
+640 TAKNSME

>member
-65 LGSFSVLKDDFG
+65 LGSFSAFKDDFG
-77 GHDNGLIN
+77 GHDATLLN
-85 DEYGVHEDHTG
+85 DEYGVHEDHVG

-106 RTKDRVELIEK
+106 RSKDRVELIEK

-133 SYRQVKRLLKS
+133 SYRQVKKLLKS

-158 HVDDDG
+158 HNDDEG

-186 IPNANLSIPELEVT
+186 IPNANISIPELEGT
-200 EAYQMRKKSLT
+200 ESYQMRKKSLT

-226 SNDNANIDKSNFSDT
+226 SNNNANIDKSNFSDS
-241 PIDNEDTD
+241 PINNEDTE

-279 AKEGRYVWVMD
+279 AKDGRYVWVMD
-290 MSESEVYYS
+290 MSESEVYYD
-299 IDGEGTFSAPYSI
+299 IEGEGTFSAPYSI
-312 EVGEDDK
+312 EVGEDGK
-319 VVVSVDESAKQPVV
+319 AIVSVDENAKQPVI
-333 RSWKKYDENENES
+333 RSWKKYTEDDTEAG
-346 EVEKENFE
+346 KEDFE
-354 EKADEPEKEEESVE
+354 EKTDEPEKEEESCE
-368 NKEVEAEEDNKEC
+368 DNKEVEAEDKKEE
-381 ESEDEKNE
+381 ESTDEKKEDESAE
-389 DEATKEKE
+389 EKE
-397 CESCEPEEECKMS
+397 CESCEPEDECKMS

-429 AENSDEENKECES
+429 AENSDGENKECES
-442 EENKECESV
+442 A
-451 SEDECKMSENDE
+451 SEDECKMSEDE
-463 CKMSEEDEKDDKD
+463 CKMSE

-481 KDDSDEDKKEEE
+481 KDDDSDEDKKEEE

-507 IPDEPVKEQVVF
+507 IPNEPEKEQVVF

-612 QKKMAKSSKVEKD
+612 QKKMAKSSKVDKD
-625 FSVSIVKETSTVVAN
+625 FSVSIIKETSTVVAN
-640 TTKNSME
+640 TAKNSME

>member
-65 LGSFSVLKDDFG
+65 LGSFSAFKDDFG
-77 GHDNGLIN
+77 GHDNRLVS
-85 DEYGVHEDHTG
+85 DEYGVHEDHVG

-133 SYRQVKRLLKS
+133 SYRQVKKLLKS
-144 KGKKVSVEVEVTKS
+144 KGKRVSVEVEVTKS
-158 HVDDDG
+158 HVDNDG

-186 IPNANLSIPELEVT
+186 IPNANISIPELEGT

-226 SNDNANIDKSNFSDT
+226 SNDNVNIDKSNFSDT
-241 PIDNEDTD
+241 PINNEDTD

-273 MLQDAL
+273 MLQAAL
-279 AKEGRYVWVMD
+279 ANEDHCVWVVD
-290 MSESEVYYS
+290 VSDTDVYYMD
-299 IDGEGTFSAPYSI
+299 DGNSTFSAPYSI
-312 EVGEDDK
+312 EVDEDGNN
-319 VVVSVDESAKQPVV
+319 VVSVDESAKQLVV
-333 RSWKKYDENENES
+333 RSWKKYDES
-346 EVEKENFE
+346 EAEAEKENFE
-354 EKADEPEKEEESVE
+354 EKKTDEPEKEKESTE
-368 NKEVEAEEDNKEC
+368 NKEVEAEDNKEE
-381 ESEDEKNE
+381 ESTNEKKEDESAE
-389 DEATKEKE
+389 EKE
-397 CESCEPEEECKMS
+397 CESCEPEDECKMS
-410 EDECKM
+410 EDGCKM

-442 EENKECESV
+442 APEY
-451 SEDECKMSENDE
+451 ECKMSENDE
-463 CKMSEEDEKDDKD
+463 CKMSEDECKMSEYDKDDKD
-476 DDKDD
+476 ED
-481 KDDSDEDKKEEE
+481 DDSDEDKKEEE

-507 IPDEPVKEQVVF
+507 IPNEPVKEQVVF

-542 ADYEAKFAAAKNAE
+542 ADYEAKFTAAKNAE

-612 QKKMAKSSKVEKD
+612 QKKMAKSSKVDKD
-625 FSVSIVKETSTVVAN
+625 FSVSIIKETSTVVAN
-640 TTKNSME
+640 TAKNSME

>member
-226 SNDNANIDKSNFSDT
+226 SNDNTNIDKPNFSDT
-241 PIDNEDTD
+241 PINNEDTD

-354 EKADEPEKEEESVE
+354 EKADEPEREEESVE

-578 IKNAMKENCDKSSYS
+578 VKNAMKENCDKSSYS

>member
-1 MNESKKKLTFE
+1 MNQSKKKLTFE

-34 AISNIYPNRNKSY
+34 AISNVYPNRNKSY

-65 LGSFSVLKDDFG
+65 LGAFDTLKEDYL
-77 GHDNGLIN
+77 GHNTSLIH
-85 DEYGVHEDHTG
+85 DEYGVHEDTTG
-96 GRYEVPLGLV
+96 GRNEVPLGLV
-106 RTKDRVELIEK
+106 RSKDRVELIEK

-133 SYRQVKRLLKS
+133 SYRQVKKLLKS

-158 HVDDDG
+158 HIDNDG

-186 IPNANLSIPELEVT
+186 IPNANISIPELEGT
-200 EAYQMRKKSLT
+200 ESYQMRKKSLT

-226 SNDNANIDKSNFSDT
+226 SNDNSNINKSNFSDS
-241 PIDNEDTD
+241 PINNEDTE

-273 MLQDAL
+273 MLQAAL
-279 AKEGRYVWVMD
+279 ANEDHCVWVVD
-290 MSESEVYYS
+290 VSDTDVYYMV
-299 IDGEGTFSAPYSI
+299 DGEATFSAPYSI
-312 EVGEDDK
+312 EVGEDGNT
-319 VVVSVDESAKQPVV
+319 VVSVDESAKQSVV
-333 RSWKKYDENENES
+333 RSWKKYDENEAEA
-346 EVEKENFE
+346 EKENFE
-354 EKADEPEKEEESVE
+354 EKTNEPEKEKESCE
-368 NKEVEAEEDNKEC
+368 NKEVEAEDKKEE
-381 ESEDEKNE
+381 ESTDEKKEDESAE
-389 DEATKEKE
+389 EKK

-429 AENSDEENKECES
+429 AENSDGENKDCES
-442 EENKECESV
+442 A
-451 SEDECKMSENDE
+451 SEDECKMSEDE
-463 CKMSEEDEKDDKD
+463 CKMSE

-481 KDDSDEDKKEEE
+481 KNDDKDDDSDEDKKEEE

-507 IPDEPVKEQVVF
+507 IPNEPEKEQVVF

-527 EDEFKAEFIKMSEII
+527 EDEFKAEFVKMSQII
-542 ADYEAKFAAAKNAE
+542 ADYEAKFAATKNAE

-612 QKKMAKSSKVEKD
+612 QKKMAKSSKVGKD
-625 FSVSIVKETSTVVAN
+625 FSVSIIKETSTVVAN
-640 TTKNSME
+640 TAKNSME

>member
-1 MNESKKKLTFE
+1 MNQSKKKLTFE

-34 AISNIYPNRNKSY
+34 AISNVYPNRNKSY

-65 LGSFSVLKDDFG
+65 LGAFDTLKEDYL
-77 GHDNGLIN
+77 GHNTSLIH
-85 DEYGVHEDHTG
+85 DEYGVHEDTTG
-96 GRYEVPLGLV
+96 GRNEVPLGLV
-106 RTKDRVELIEK
+106 RSKDRVELIEK

-133 SYRQVKRLLKS
+133 SYRQVKKLLKS

-158 HVDDDG
+158 HVDNDG

-186 IPNANLSIPELEVT
+186 IPNANISIPELEET
-200 EAYQMRKKSLT
+200 ESYQMRKKSLT

-226 SNDNANIDKSNFSDT
+226 SNDNSNINKSNFSDA
-241 PIDNEDTD
+241 PINNEDTE

-273 MLQDAL
+273 MLQAAL
-279 AKEGRYVWVMD
+279 ANEDHCVWVVD
-290 MSESEVYYS
+290 VSDTDVYYMV
-299 IDGEGTFSAPYSI
+299 DGEATFSAPYSI
-312 EVGEDDK
+312 EVGEDGNT
-319 VVVSVDESAKQPVV
+319 VVSVDESAKQSVV
-333 RSWKKYDENENES
+333 RSWKKYDENEAEA
-346 EVEKENFE
+346 EKENFE
-354 EKADEPEKEEESVE
+354 EKTNEPEKEKESCE
-368 NKEVEAEEDNKEC
+368 NKEVEAEDKKEE
-381 ESEDEKNE
+381 ESTDEKKEDESAE
-389 DEATKEKE
+389 EKK

-442 EENKECESV
+442 A
-451 SEDECKMSENDE
+451 SEDECKMSEDE
-463 CKMSEEDEKDDKD
+463 CKMSEDDKDDDD

-481 KDDSDEDKKEEE
+481 KDDDSDEDKKEEE

-507 IPDEPVKEQVVF
+507 IPTEPEKEQVVF

-527 EDEFKAEFIKMSEII
+527 EDEFKAEFVKMSEII
-542 ADYEAKFAAAKNAE
+542 ADYEAKFAATKNAE

-612 QKKMAKSSKVEKD
+612 QKKMAKSSKVGKD
-625 FSVSIVKETSTVVAN
+625 FSVSIIKETSTVVAN
-640 TTKNSME
+640 TGKNSME

>member
-1 MNESKKKLTFE
+1 MNQSKKKLTFE

-34 AISNIYPNRNKSY
+34 AISNVYPNRNKSY

-65 LGSFSVLKDDFG
+65 LGSFSAFKDDFG
-77 GHDNGLIN
+77 GHDNRLVS
-85 DEYGVHEDHTG
+85 DEYGVHEDHVG

-106 RTKDRVELIEK
+106 RSKDRVELIEK

-133 SYRQVKRLLKS
+133 SYRQVKKLLKS

-158 HVDDDG
+158 HIDNDG

-186 IPNANLSIPELEVT
+186 IPNANISIPELEGT
-200 EAYQMRKKSLT
+200 ESYQMRKKSLT

-226 SNDNANIDKSNFSDT
+226 SNDNSNINKSNFSDS
-241 PIDNEDTD
+241 PINNEDTE

-273 MLQDAL
+273 MLQAAL
-279 AKEGRYVWVMD
+279 ANEDHCVWVVD
-290 MSESEVYYS
+290 VSDTDVYYMV
-299 IDGEGTFSAPYSI
+299 DGEATFSAPYSI
-312 EVGEDDK
+312 EVGEDGNT
-319 VVVSVDESAKQPVV
+319 VVSVDESAKQSVV
-333 RSWKKYDENENES
+333 RSWKKYDENEAEA
-346 EVEKENFE
+346 EKENFE
-354 EKADEPEKEEESVE
+354 EKTNEPEKEKESCE
-368 NKEVEAEEDNKEC
+368 NKEVEAEDKKEE
-381 ESEDEKNE
+381 ESTDEKKEDESAE
-389 DEATKEKE
+389 EKK

-416 SEDGCECESKEEC
+416 SED
-429 AENSDEENKECES
+429 D
-442 EENKECESV
+442 
-451 SEDECKMSENDE
+451 
-463 CKMSEEDEKDDKD
+463 KDDKD
-476 DDKDD
+476 
-481 KDDSDEDKKEEE
+481 DDSDEDKKEEE

-507 IPDEPVKEQVVF
+507 IPTEPEKEQVVF

-527 EDEFKAEFIKMSEII
+527 EDEFKAEFVKMSEII
-542 ADYEAKFAAAKNAE
+542 ADYEAKFAATKNAE

-600 AAEHLIADALYQ
+600 AVEHLIADALYQ
-612 QKKMAKSSKVEKD
+612 QKKMAKSSKVGKD
-625 FSVSIVKETSTVVAN
+625 FSVSIIKETSTVVAN
-640 TTKNSME
+640 TAKNSME

>member
-1 MNESKKKLTFE
+1 
-12 LSPEQLR
+12 
-19 IKTLLNKEFLAVDIM
+19 
-34 AISNIYPNRNKSY
+34 
-47 FTEDS
+47 
-52 MRNAIPTFYEKPI
+52 
-65 LGSFSVLKDDFG
+65 
-77 GHDNGLIN
+77 
-85 DEYGVHEDHTG
+85 
-96 GRYEVPLGLV
+96 
-106 RTKDRVELIEK
+106 
-117 DGLKWISLS
+117 
-126 AALWVNY
+126 
-133 SYRQVKRLLKS
+133 
-144 KGKKVSVEVEVTKS
+144 
-158 HVDDDG
+158 
-164 IEVIDEFS
+164 
-172 LMGITILGSDYTEA
+172 MGITILGSDYTEA
-186 IPNANLSIPELEVT
+186 IPNANISIPELEGT
-200 EAYQMRKKSLT
+200 ESYQMRKKSLT

-226 SNDNANIDKSNFSDT
+226 SNDNSNINKSNFSDS
-241 PIDNEDTD
+241 PINNEDTE

-273 MLQDAL
+273 MLQAAL
-279 AKEGRYVWVMD
+279 ANEDRCVWVVD
-290 MSESEVYYS
+290 VSDTDVYYMV
-299 IDGEGTFSAPYSI
+299 DGEATFSAPYSI
-312 EVGEDDK
+312 EVDEEGNA
-319 VVVSVDESAKQPVV
+319 VVSVDESAKQPVV
-333 RSWKKYDENENES
+333 RSWRKYDENEAEA
-346 EVEKENFE
+346 EKENFE
-354 EKADEPEKEEESVE
+354 KKTDEPEKEEESCE
-368 NKEVEAEEDNKEC
+368 NKEVEAEDKKEE
-381 ESEDEKNE
+381 ESTDEKKEDESAE
-389 DEATKEKE
+389 EKK

-429 AENSDEENKECES
+429 AENSDGENKECES
-442 EENKECESV
+442 A

-463 CKMSEEDEKDDKD
+463 CKMSEDECKMSEDDKDDKD
-476 DDKDD
+476 DDDKD
-481 KDDSDEDKKEEE
+481 DDSDEDKKEEE

-507 IPDEPVKEQVVF
+507 IPNEPEKEQVVF

-542 ADYEAKFAAAKNAE
+542 ADYEAKFAATKNAE

-612 QKKMAKSSKVEKD
+612 QKKMTKSSKVEKD
-625 FSVSIVKETSTVVAN
+625 FSVSIIKETSTVVAN
-640 TTKNSME
+640 TAKNSME

>member
-1 MNESKKKLTFE
+1 MNQSKKKLTFE

-34 AISNIYPNRNKSY
+34 AISNVYPNRNKSY

-52 MRNAIPTFYEKPI
+52 MKNAIPTFYEKPI
-65 LGSFSVLKDDFG
+65 LGSFSAFKDDFG
-77 GHDNGLIN
+77 GHDNRLVS
-85 DEYGVHEDHTG
+85 DEYGVHEDHVG

-106 RTKDRVELIEK
+106 RSKDRVELIEK

-133 SYRQVKRLLKS
+133 SYRQVKKLLKS

-158 HVDDDG
+158 HIDNDG

-186 IPNANLSIPELEVT
+186 IPNANISIPELEGT
-200 EAYQMRKKSLT
+200 ESYQMRKKSLT

-226 SNDNANIDKSNFSDT
+226 SNDNSNINKSNFSDS
-241 PIDNEDTD
+241 PINNEDTE

-273 MLQDAL
+273 MLQAAL
-279 AKEGRYVWVMD
+279 ANEDHCVWVVD
-290 MSESEVYYS
+290 VSDTDVYYMV
-299 IDGEGTFSAPYSI
+299 DGEATFSAPYSI
-312 EVGEDDK
+312 EVGEDGNT
-319 VVVSVDESAKQPVV
+319 VVSVDESAKQSVV
-333 RSWKKYDENENES
+333 RSWKKYDENEAEA
-346 EVEKENFE
+346 EKENFE
-354 EKADEPEKEEESVE
+354 EKTNEPEKEKESCE
-368 NKEVEAEEDNKEC
+368 NKEVEAEDKKEE
-381 ESEDEKNE
+381 ESTDEKKEDESAE
-389 DEATKEKE
+389 EKK

-429 AENSDEENKECES
+429 AENPDEENKECES
-442 EENKECESV
+442 A
-451 SEDECKMSENDE
+451 SEDECKMSEDE
-463 CKMSEEDEKDDKD
+463 CKMSE

-481 KDDSDEDKKEEE
+481 KDDDSDEDKKEEE

-507 IPDEPVKEQVVF
+507 IPNEPEKEQVVF

-527 EDEFKAEFIKMSEII
+527 EDEFKAEFVKMSEII
-542 ADYEAKFAAAKNAE
+542 ADYEAKFAATKNAE

-600 AAEHLIADALYQ
+600 AVEHLIADALYQ
-612 QKKMAKSSKVEKD
+612 QKKMAKSSKVGKD
-625 FSVSIVKETSTVVAN
+625 FSVSIIKETSTVVAN
-640 TTKNSME
+640 TAKNSME

>member
-1 MNESKKKLTFE
+1 
-12 LSPEQLR
+12 
-19 IKTLLNKEFLAVDIM
+19 M
-34 AISNIYPNRNKSY
+34 AISNVYPNRNKSY

-52 MRNAIPTFYEKPI
+52 MKNAIPTFYEKPI
-65 LGSFSVLKDDFG
+65 LGAFDTLKEDYL
-77 GHDNGLIN
+77 GHNTSLIH
-85 DEYGVHEDHTG
+85 DEYGVHEDTTG
-96 GRYEVPLGLV
+96 GRNEVPLGLV
-106 RTKDRVELIEK
+106 RSKDRVELIEK

-133 SYRQVKRLLKS
+133 SYRQVKKLLKS

-158 HVDDDG
+158 HIDNDG

-186 IPNANLSIPELEVT
+186 IPNANISIPELEGT
-200 EAYQMRKKSLT
+200 ESYQMRKKSLT

-226 SNDNANIDKSNFSDT
+226 SNDNSNINKSNFSDS
-241 PIDNEDTD
+241 PINNEDTE

-273 MLQDAL
+273 MLQAAL
-279 AKEGRYVWVMD
+279 ANEDHCVWVVD
-290 MSESEVYYS
+290 VSDTDVYYMV
-299 IDGEGTFSAPYSI
+299 DGEATFSAPYSI
-312 EVGEDDK
+312 EVGEDGNT
-319 VVVSVDESAKQPVV
+319 VVSVDESAKQSVV
-333 RSWKKYDENENES
+333 RSWKKYDENEAEA
-346 EVEKENFE
+346 EKENFE
-354 EKADEPEKEEESVE
+354 EKTNEPEKEKESCE
-368 NKEVEAEEDNKEC
+368 NKEVEAEDKKEE
-381 ESEDEKNE
+381 ESTDEKKEDESAE
-389 DEATKEKE
+389 EKK

-442 EENKECESV
+442 A
-451 SEDECKMSENDE
+451 SEDECKMSEDE
-463 CKMSEEDEKDDKD
+463 CKMSEDDKDDKD
-476 DDKDD
+476 DDGKD
-481 KDDSDEDKKEEE
+481 DDSDEDKKEEE

-507 IPDEPVKEQVVF
+507 IPNEPEKEQVVF

-527 EDEFKAEFIKMSEII
+527 EDEFKAEFVKMSEII
-542 ADYEAKFAAAKNAE
+542 ADYEAKFAATKNAE

-612 QKKMAKSSKVEKD
+612 QKKMAKSSKVGKD
-625 FSVSIVKETSTVVAN
+625 FSVSIIKETSTVVAN
-640 TTKNSME
+640 TAKNSME

>member
-1 MNESKKKLTFE
+1 MNQSKKKLTFE

-34 AISNIYPNRNKSY
+34 AISNVYPNRNKSY

-65 LGSFSVLKDDFG
+65 LGAFDTLKEDYL
-77 GHDNGLIN
+77 GHNTSLIH
-85 DEYGVHEDHTG
+85 DEYGVHEDTTG
-96 GRYEVPLGLV
+96 GRNEVPLGLV
-106 RTKDRVELIEK
+106 RSKDRVELIEK

-133 SYRQVKRLLKS
+133 SYRQVKKLLKS

-158 HVDDDG
+158 HIYNDG

-186 IPNANLSIPELEVT
+186 IPNANISIPELEGT
-200 EAYQMRKKSLT
+200 ESYQMRKKSLT

-226 SNDNANIDKSNFSDT
+226 SNDNSNINKSNFSDS
-241 PIDNEDTD
+241 PINNEDTE

-273 MLQDAL
+273 MLQAAL
-279 AKEGRYVWVMD
+279 ANEDHCVWVVD
-290 MSESEVYYS
+290 VSDTDVYYMV
-299 IDGEGTFSAPYSI
+299 DGEATFSAPYSI
-312 EVGEDDK
+312 EVGEDGNT
-319 VVVSVDESAKQPVV
+319 VVSVDESAKQSVV
-333 RSWKKYDENENES
+333 RSWKKYDENEAEA
-346 EVEKENFE
+346 EKENFE
-354 EKADEPEKEEESVE
+354 EKTNEPEKEKESCE
-368 NKEVEAEEDNKEC
+368 NKEVEAEDKKEE
-381 ESEDEKNE
+381 ESTDEKKEDESAE
-389 DEATKEKE
+389 EKK

-429 AENSDEENKECES
+429 AENSDGENKDCES
-442 EENKECESV
+442 A
-451 SEDECKMSENDE
+451 SEDECKMSEDE
-463 CKMSEEDEKDDKD
+463 CKMSEDDKDD

-481 KDDSDEDKKEEE
+481 KDDDSDEDKKEEE

-507 IPDEPVKEQVVF
+507 IPNEPKKEQVVF

-527 EDEFKAEFIKMSEII
+527 EDEFKAEFVKMSQII
-542 ADYEAKFAAAKNAE
+542 ADYEAKFAATKNAE

-612 QKKMAKSSKVEKD
+612 QKKMAKSSKVGKD
-625 FSVSIVKETSTVVAN
+625 FSVSIIKETSTVVAN
-640 TTKNSME
+640 TAKNSME

>member
-1 MNESKKKLTFE
+1 
-12 LSPEQLR
+12 
-19 IKTLLNKEFLAVDIM
+19 M
-34 AISNIYPNRNKSY
+34 AISNVYPNRNKSY

-52 MRNAIPTFYEKPI
+52 MKNAIPTFYEKPI
-65 LGSFSVLKDDFG
+65 LGSFSAFKDDFG
-77 GHDNGLIN
+77 GHDNRLVS
-85 DEYGVHEDHTG
+85 DEYGVHEDHVG

-106 RTKDRVELIEK
+106 RSKDRVELIEK

-133 SYRQVKRLLKS
+133 SYRQVKKLLKS

-158 HVDDDG
+158 HIDNDG

-186 IPNANLSIPELEVT
+186 IPNANISIPELEGT
-200 EAYQMRKKSLT
+200 ESYQMRKKSLT

-226 SNDNANIDKSNFSDT
+226 SNDNSNINKSNFSDS
-241 PIDNEDTD
+241 PINNEDTE

-273 MLQDAL
+273 MLQAAL
-279 AKEGRYVWVMD
+279 ANEDHCVWVVD
-290 MSESEVYYS
+290 VSDTDVYYMV
-299 IDGEGTFSAPYSI
+299 DGEATFSAPYSI
-312 EVGEDDK
+312 EVGEDGNT
-319 VVVSVDESAKQPVV
+319 VVSVDESAKQSVV
-333 RSWKKYDENENES
+333 RSWKKYDENEAEA
-346 EVEKENFE
+346 EKENFE
-354 EKADEPEKEEESVE
+354 EKTNEPEKEKESCE
-368 NKEVEAEEDNKEC
+368 NKEVEAEDKKEE
-381 ESEDEKNE
+381 ESTDEKKEDESAE
-389 DEATKEKE
+389 EKK

-442 EENKECESV
+442 A
-451 SEDECKMSENDE
+451 SEDECKMSEDE
-463 CKMSEEDEKDDKD
+463 CKMSEDDKDDKD
-476 DDKDD
+476 DDKD
-481 KDDSDEDKKEEE
+481 DDSDEDKKEEE

-507 IPDEPVKEQVVF
+507 IPNEPEKEQVVF

-527 EDEFKAEFIKMSEII
+527 EDELKAEFVKMSEII
-542 ADYEAKFAAAKNAE
+542 ADYEAKFAATKNAE

-600 AAEHLIADALYQ
+600 AVEHLIADALYQ
-612 QKKMAKSSKVEKD
+612 QKKMAKSSKVGKD
-625 FSVSIVKETSTVVAN
+625 FSVSIIKETSTVVAN
-640 TTKNSME
+640 TAKNSME

>member
-1 MNESKKKLTFE
+1 MNQSKKKLTFE

-34 AISNIYPNRNKSY
+34 AISNVYPNRNKSY

-65 LGSFSVLKDDFG
+65 LGSFSAFKDDFG
-77 GHDNGLIN
+77 GHDNGLVS
-85 DEYGVHEDHTG
+85 DEYGVHEDHVG

-106 RTKDRVELIEK
+106 RSKDRVELIEK

-133 SYRQVKRLLKS
+133 SYRQVKKLLKS

-158 HVDDDG
+158 HIDNDG

-186 IPNANLSIPELEVT
+186 IPNANISIPELEGT
-200 EAYQMRKKSLT
+200 ESYQMRKKSLT

-226 SNDNANIDKSNFSDT
+226 SNDNSNINKSNFSDS
-241 PIDNEDTD
+241 PINNEDTE

-273 MLQDAL
+273 MLQAAL
-279 AKEGRYVWVMD
+279 ANEDHCVWVVD
-290 MSESEVYYS
+290 VSDTDVYYMV
-299 IDGEGTFSAPYSI
+299 DGEATFSAPYSI
-312 EVGEDDK
+312 EVGEDGNT
-319 VVVSVDESAKQPVV
+319 VVSVDESAKQSVV
-333 RSWKKYDENENES
+333 RSWKKYDENEAEA
-346 EVEKENFE
+346 EKENFE
-354 EKADEPEKEEESVE
+354 EKTNEPEKEKESCE
-368 NKEVEAEEDNKEC
+368 NKEVEAEDKKEE
-381 ESEDEKNE
+381 ESTDEKKEDESAE
-389 DEATKEKE
+389 EKK

-442 EENKECESV
+442 A
-451 SEDECKMSENDE
+451 SEDECKMSEDE
-463 CKMSEEDEKDDKD
+463 CKMSEDDKDDD

-481 KDDSDEDKKEEE
+481 KDDDSDEDKKEEE

-507 IPDEPVKEQVVF
+507 IPNEPKKEQVVF

-527 EDEFKAEFIKMSEII
+527 EDEFKAEFVKMSQII
-542 ADYEAKFAAAKNAE
+542 ADYEAKFAATKNAE

-612 QKKMAKSSKVEKD
+612 QKKMAKSSKVGKD
-625 FSVSIVKETSTVVAN
+625 FSVSIIKETSTVVAN
-640 TTKNSME
+640 TAKNSME

>member
-1 MNESKKKLTFE
+1 MNQSKKKLTFE

-34 AISNIYPNRNKSY
+34 AISNVYPNRNKSY

-65 LGSFSVLKDDFG
+65 LGAFDTLKEDYL
-77 GHDNGLIN
+77 GHNTSLIH
-85 DEYGVHEDHTG
+85 DEYGVHEDTTG
-96 GRYEVPLGLV
+96 GRNEVPLGLV
-106 RTKDRVELIEK
+106 RSKDRVELIEK

-133 SYRQVKRLLKS
+133 SYRQVKKLLKS

-158 HVDDDG
+158 HIDNDG

-186 IPNANLSIPELEVT
+186 IPNANISIPELEGT
-200 EAYQMRKKSLT
+200 ESYQMRKKSLT

-226 SNDNANIDKSNFSDT
+226 SNDNSNINKSNFSDS
-241 PIDNEDTD
+241 PINNEDTE

-273 MLQDAL
+273 MLQAAL
-279 AKEGRYVWVMD
+279 ANEDHCVWVVD
-290 MSESEVYYS
+290 VSDTDVYYMV
-299 IDGEGTFSAPYSI
+299 DGEATFSAPYSI
-312 EVGEDDK
+312 EVGEDGNT
-319 VVVSVDESAKQPVV
+319 VVSVDESAKQSVV
-333 RSWKKYDENENES
+333 RSWKKYDENEAEA
-346 EVEKENFE
+346 EKENFE
-354 EKADEPEKEEESVE
+354 EKTNEPEKEKESCE
-368 NKEVEAEEDNKEC
+368 NKEVEAEDKKEE
-381 ESEDEKNE
+381 ESTDEKKEDESAE
-389 DEATKEKE
+389 EKK

-429 AENSDEENKECES
+429 AENSDGENKDCES
-442 EENKECESV
+442 A
-451 SEDECKMSENDE
+451 SEDECKMSEDE
-463 CKMSEEDEKDDKD
+463 CKMSEDDKDD

-481 KDDSDEDKKEEE
+481 KDDDSDEDKKEEE

-507 IPDEPVKEQVVF
+507 IPNEPKKEQVVF

-527 EDEFKAEFIKMSEII
+527 EDEFKAEFVKMSEII
-542 ADYEAKFAAAKNAE
+542 ADYEAKFAATKNAE

-612 QKKMAKSSKVEKD
+612 QKKMAKSSKVGKD
-625 FSVSIVKETSTVVAN
+625 FSVSIIKETSTVVAN
-640 TTKNSME
+640 TAKNSME

>member
-1 MNESKKKLTFE
+1 MNQSKKKLTFE

-34 AISNIYPNRNKSY
+34 AISNVYPNRNKSY

-52 MRNAIPTFYEKPI
+52 MKNAIPTFYEKPI
-65 LGSFSVLKDDFG
+65 LGSFSAFKDDFG
-77 GHDNGLIN
+77 GHDNRLVS
-85 DEYGVHEDHTG
+85 DEYGVHEDHVG

-106 RTKDRVELIEK
+106 RSKDRVELIEK

-133 SYRQVKRLLKS
+133 SYRQVKKLLKS

-158 HVDDDG
+158 HIDSDG

-186 IPNANLSIPELEVT
+186 IPNANISIPELEGT
-200 EAYQMRKKSLT
+200 ESYQMRKKSLT

-226 SNDNANIDKSNFSDT
+226 SNDNSNINKSNFSDS
-241 PIDNEDTD
+241 PINNEDTE

-262 VPMYTLEEKRQ
+262 VPMYTLNEKRQ
-273 MLQDAL
+273 MLQDFL
-279 AKEGRYVWVMD
+279 TYHNRYVWVVD
-290 MSESEVYYS
+290 ISETEVYYE
-299 IDGEGTFSAPYSI
+299 IEGEGTFSAPYSI
-312 EVGEDDK
+312 EVGEDGK
-319 VVVSVDESAKQPVV
+319 AVVSVDESAKQPVV
-333 RSWKKYDENENES
+333 RSWKKYDENEAEA
-346 EVEKENFE
+346 EKENFE
-354 EKADEPEKEEESVE
+354 EKTNEPEKEKESCE
-368 NKEVEAEEDNKEC
+368 NKEVEAEDKKEE
-381 ESEDEKNE
+381 ESTDEKKEDESAE
-389 DEATKEKE
+389 EKK

-416 SEDGCECESKEEC
+416 SED
-429 AENSDEENKECES
+429 D
-442 EENKECESV
+442 
-451 SEDECKMSENDE
+451 
-463 CKMSEEDEKDDKD
+463 KDDKD
-476 DDKDD
+476 
-481 KDDSDEDKKEEE
+481 DDSDEDKKEEE
-493 SAESAGAIEKCSEE
+493 SAESTGAIEKCSEE
-507 IPDEPVKEQVVF
+507 IPNEPEKEQVVF

-527 EDEFKAEFIKMSEII
+527 EDEFKAEFVKMSEII
-542 ADYEAKFAAAKNAE
+542 ADYEAKFAATKNAE

-600 AAEHLIADALYQ
+600 AVEHLIADALYQ
-612 QKKMAKSSKVEKD
+612 QKKMAKSSKVGKD
-625 FSVSIVKETSTVVAN
+625 FSVSIIKETSTVVAN
-640 TTKNSME
+640 TAKNSME

>member
-34 AISNIYPNRNKSY
+34 AISNVYPNRNKSY

-65 LGSFSVLKDDFG
+65 LGAFDTLKEDYL
-77 GHDNGLIN
+77 GHNTSLVH
-85 DEYGVHEDHTG
+85 DEYGVHEDTTG
-96 GRYEVPLGLV
+96 GRNEVPLGLV
-106 RTKDRVELIEK
+106 RSKDRVELIEK

-133 SYRQVKRLLKS
+133 SYRQVKKLLKS

-158 HVDDDG
+158 HIDNDG

-186 IPNANLSIPELEVT
+186 IPNANISIPELEGT
-200 EAYQMRKKSLT
+200 ESYQMRKKSLT

-226 SNDNANIDKSNFSDT
+226 SNDNSNTDKSNFSDS
-241 PIDNEDTD
+241 PINNEDTE

-273 MLQDAL
+273 MLHDAL
-279 AKEGRYVWVMD
+279 VKDKDKCYVWVMD
-290 MSESEVYYS
+290 MSETEVYYEVE
-299 IDGEGTFSAPYSI
+299 GEGTFSAPYSI
-312 EVGEDDK
+312 EVDEEGNT
-319 VVVSVDESAKQPVV
+319 VVSVDESAKQPVV
-333 RSWKKYDENENES
+333 RSWKKYDENEAEA
-346 EVEKENFE
+346 EKENFE
-354 EKADEPEKEEESVE
+354 EKTDEPEKEEESCE
-368 NKEVEAEEDNKEC
+368 NKEVEAEDNKEE
-381 ESEDEKNE
+381 ESTDEKKEDESAE
-389 DEATKEKE
+389 EKE
-397 CESCEPEEECKMS
+397 FESCEPEDECKMS

-429 AENSDEENKECES
+429 AENSDGENKECES
-442 EENKECESV
+442 A

-463 CKMSEEDEKDDKD
+463 CKMSEDECKMSEGDKDNKDEDDKD
-476 DDKDD
+476 DD
-481 KDDSDEDKKEEE
+481 SDEGKKEEE

-507 IPDEPVKEQVVF
+507 IPNEPVKEQVVF

-542 ADYEAKFAAAKNAE
+542 ADYEAKFAATKNAE

-625 FSVSIVKETSTVVAN
+625 FSVSIIKETSTVVAN
-640 TTKNSME
+640 TAKNSME

>member
-34 AISNIYPNRNKSY
+34 AISNVYPNRNKSY

-52 MRNAIPTFYEKPI
+52 MKNAIPTFYEKPI
-65 LGSFSVLKDDFG
+65 LGAFDTLKEDYL
-77 GHDNGLIN
+77 GHNTSLIH
-85 DEYGVHEDHTG
+85 DEYGVHEDTTG
-96 GRYEVPLGLV
+96 GRNEVPLGLV
-106 RTKDRVELIEK
+106 RSKDRVELIEK

-133 SYRQVKRLLKS
+133 SYRQVKKLLKS

-158 HVDDDG
+158 HVDNDG

-186 IPNANLSIPELEVT
+186 IPNANISIPELEGT
-200 EAYQMRKKSLT
+200 ESYQMRKKSLT

-226 SNDNANIDKSNFSDT
+226 SNDNSNINKSNFSDS
-241 PIDNEDTD
+241 PINNEDTE

-273 MLQDAL
+273 MLQAAL
-279 AKEGRYVWVMD
+279 AKEDRCAWVVD
-290 MSESEVYYS
+290 VSDTDVYYMV
-299 IDGEGTFSAPYSI
+299 DGEATFSAPYSI
-312 EVGEDDK
+312 EVGEDGNA
-319 VVVSVDESAKQPVV
+319 VVSVDESAKQSVV
-333 RSWKKYDENENES
+333 RSWRKYDENEAEA
-346 EVEKENFE
+346 EKENFE
-354 EKADEPEKEEESVE
+354 EKTNEPEKEEESCE
-368 NKEVEAEEDNKEC
+368 NKEVEAEDKKEE
-381 ESEDEKNE
+381 ESTDEKKEDESAE
-389 DEATKEKE
+389 EKK

-442 EENKECESV
+442 A

-463 CKMSEEDEKDDKD
+463 CKMSEDECKMSE

-481 KDDSDEDKKEEE
+481 KDEDDKDDDSDEDKKEEE

-507 IPDEPVKEQVVF
+507 IPNEPEKEQVVF

-527 EDEFKAEFIKMSEII
+527 EDEFKAEFVKMSEII
-542 ADYEAKFAAAKNAE
+542 ADYEAKFAAIKNAE

-625 FSVSIVKETSTVVAN
+625 FSVSIIKETSTVVAN
-640 TTKNSME
+640 TAKNSME

>member
-1 MNESKKKLTFE
+1 MNQSKKKLTFE

-19 IKTLLNKEFLAVDIM
+19 IKTLLNREFLAVDIM
-34 AISNIYPNRNKSY
+34 AISNVYPNRNKSY

-65 LGSFSVLKDDFG
+65 LGAFDTLKEDYL
-77 GHDNGLIN
+77 GHNTSLIH
-85 DEYGVHEDHTG
+85 DEYGVHEDTTG
-96 GRYEVPLGLV
+96 GRNEVPLGLV
-106 RTKDRVELIEK
+106 RSKDRVELIEK

-133 SYRQVKRLLKS
+133 SYRQVKKLLKS

-158 HVDDDG
+158 HVDNDG

-172 LMGITILGSDYTEA
+172 LMGITILGSDYIEA
-186 IPNANLSIPELEVT
+186 IPNANISIPELEGT
-200 EAYQMRKKSLT
+200 ESYQMRKKSLT

-226 SNDNANIDKSNFSDT
+226 SNDNSNINKSNFSDS
-241 PIDNEDTD
+241 PINNEDTE

-273 MLQDAL
+273 MLQAAL
-279 AKEGRYVWVMD
+279 ANEDHCVWVVD
-290 MSESEVYYS
+290 VSDTDVYYMV
-299 IDGEGTFSAPYSI
+299 DGEATFSAPYSI
-312 EVGEDDK
+312 EVGEDGNT
-319 VVVSVDESAKQPVV
+319 VVSVDESAKQSVV
-333 RSWKKYDENENES
+333 RSWKKYDENEAEA
-346 EVEKENFE
+346 EKENFE
-354 EKADEPEKEEESVE
+354 EKTNEPEKEKESCE
-368 NKEVEAEEDNKEC
+368 NKEVEAEDKKEE
-381 ESEDEKNE
+381 ESTDEKKEDESAE
-389 DEATKEKE
+389 EKK

-442 EENKECESV
+442 A
-451 SEDECKMSENDE
+451 SEDECKMSEDE
-463 CKMSEEDEKDDKD
+463 CKMSEDDKDDKD
-476 DDKDD
+476 DDKD
-481 KDDSDEDKKEEE
+481 DDSDEDKKEEE

-507 IPDEPVKEQVVF
+507 IPNEPEKEQVVF

-527 EDEFKAEFIKMSEII
+527 EDEFKAEFVKMSEII
-542 ADYEAKFAAAKNAE
+542 ADYEAKFAATKNAE

-612 QKKMAKSSKVEKD
+612 QKKMAKSSKVGKD
-625 FSVSIVKETSTVVAN
+625 FSVSIIKETSTVVAN
-640 TTKNSME
+640 TAKNSME

>member
-1 MNESKKKLTFE
+1 MNQSKKKLTFE

-34 AISNIYPNRNKSY
+34 AISNVYPNRNKSY

-65 LGSFSVLKDDFG
+65 LGSFSAFKDDFG
-77 GHDNGLIN
+77 GHDNRLVS
-85 DEYGVHEDHTG
+85 DEYGVHEDHVG

-106 RTKDRVELIEK
+106 RSKDRVELIEK

-133 SYRQVKRLLKS
+133 SYRQVKKLLKS

-158 HVDDDG
+158 HIDNDG

-186 IPNANLSIPELEVT
+186 IPNANISIPELEGT
-200 EAYQMRKKSLT
+200 ESYQMRKKSLT

-226 SNDNANIDKSNFSDT
+226 SNNNSNINKSNFSDA
-241 PIDNEDTD
+241 PINNEDTE

-273 MLQDAL
+273 MLQAAL
-279 AKEGRYVWVMD
+279 ANEDHCVWVVD
-290 MSESEVYYS
+290 VSDTDVYYMV
-299 IDGEGTFSAPYSI
+299 DGEATFSAPYSI
-312 EVGEDDK
+312 EVGEDGNT
-319 VVVSVDESAKQPVV
+319 VVSVDESAKQPVV
-333 RSWKKYDENENES
+333 RSWKKYDENEAEA
-346 EVEKENFE
+346 EKENFE
-354 EKADEPEKEEESVE
+354 EKTNEPEKEKESCE
-368 NKEVEAEEDNKEC
+368 NKEVEAEDKKEE
-381 ESEDEKNE
+381 ESTDEKKEDESAE
-389 DEATKEKE
+389 EKK

-429 AENSDEENKECES
+429 AENSEDDDEH
-442 EENKECESV
+442 
-451 SEDECKMSENDE
+451 
-463 CKMSEEDEKDDKD
+463 KDDKD
-476 DDKDD
+476 
-481 KDDSDEDKKEEE
+481 DDSDEDKKEEE
-493 SAESAGAIEKCSEE
+493 SAEAAGAIEKCSEE
-507 IPDEPVKEQVVF
+507 IPNEPEKEQVVF

-527 EDEFKAEFIKMSEII
+527 EDEFKAEFVKMSEII
-542 ADYEAKFAAAKNAE
+542 ADYEAKFAATKNAE

-612 QKKMAKSSKVEKD
+612 QKKMAKSSKVGKD
-625 FSVSIVKETSTVVAN
+625 FSVSIIKETSTVVAN
-640 TTKNSME
+640 TAKNSME